1 MLVRGLGICF
11 YGCCNSEEGKFSDL
25 TDSVYSL
32 RGAFVKSAYICY
44 GLKES
49 LNLGETFSM

>member
-25 TDSVYSL
+25 IDSVYSL

-49 LNLGETFSM
+49 LNLGETFST